1 MDKLKLV
8 FTQALMITT
17 GIVFAV
23 GLEGLY
29 YHLVDDDIV
38 LNWYHLFSFLL
49 AGILGALP
57 TLLFTEKKLSK
68 RALRLRWVLHFVL
81 LLAVISLLGYIFGWY
96 VTLEGYMFVAAAFVL
111 IYTAVVAGS
120 IILIRREEALI
131 NRALEDIRDEE

>member
-29 YHLVDDDIV
+29 YHLIDDDVV
-38 LNWYHLFSFLL
+38 LCWYHMFSFIL

-57 TLLFTEKKLSK
+57 TLLFTEKKVTKLGM
-68 RALRLRWVLHFVL
+68 RLRWVLHFVL
-81 LLAVISLLGYIFGWY
+81 LLAVISLMGYVFEWY
-96 VTLEGYMFVAAAFVL
+96 TTLEGYMFVAAAFVL
-111 IYTAVVAGS
+111 IYGAVVAGS

-131 NRALEDIRDEE
+131 NRALDDIRDEE

>member
-29 YHLVDDDIV
+29 YHLIGDDVV
-38 LNWYHLFSFLL
+38 LCWYHMFSFIL

-57 TLLFTEKKLSK
+57 TLMFTEKKVTK
-68 RALRLRWVLHFVL
+68 WGLRLRWALHFVL
-81 LLAVISLLGYIFGWY
+81 LLTVISLMGYVFEWY
-96 VTLEGYMFVAAAFVL
+96 TTLEGYMFVAAAFVL
-111 IYTAVVAGS
+111 IYAAVVAGS

-131 NRALEDIRDEE
+131 NRALDDIRDEE

>member
-29 YHLVDDDIV
+29 YHLIGDDVV
-38 LNWYHLFSFLL
+38 LCWYHPFSFIL
-49 AGILGALP
+49 AGILAALP
-57 TLLFTEKKLSK
+57 TLLFTEKKMTK
-68 RALRLRWVLHFVL
+68 WGLRLRWVLHFML
-81 LLAVISLLGYIFGWY
+81 LLTVISLMGYVFGWY
-96 VTLEGYMFVAAAFVL
+96 TTLEGYMFVAAAFVL
-111 IYTAVVAGS
+111 IYAAVVAGS